1 MKIHYLILVALIFT
15 GFAYATP
22 SVTYAHG
29 GASLTFTATTTEG
42 YIVDIDV
49 PDGYLQA
56 KSFTR
61 IDFALFKDAART
73 KSINY
78 TDMWV
83 RITKKE
89 DGKKGPTLFAGPIAK
104 TEFGGQG
111 FAYNFPGGGE
121 YTLSI
126 RYNDASI
133 DKWGK
138 TVAEAEIP
146 FTVLRSTDENKFKF
160 NTEFWIGI
168 VAGALTT
175 LIGLFPVLLMRKKA

>member
-1 MKIHYLILVALIFT
+1 MKIHYLILVALIFA

-29 GASLTFTATTTEG
+29 GASLTFSATTTEG

-56 KSFTR
+56 QSFTR

-73 KSINY
+73 KSVDY

-83 RITKKE
+83 RIAKKE
-89 DGKKGPTLFAGPIAK
+89 DGKRGPTLFAGPIAK
-104 TEFGGQG
+104 TEFGSQG
-111 FAYNFPGGGE
+111 FAYYFPDGGE

-126 RYNDASI
+126 RYNDAS
-133 DKWGK
+133 KGTLGE
-138 TVAEAEIP
+138 TVTEAEIP
-146 FTVLRSTDENKFKF
+146 FTVLRSIDENKFSF
-160 NTEFWIGI
+160 GMEFWIGI
-168 VAGALTT
+168 M
-175 LIGLFPVLLMRKKA
+175 IGLFVTIICGLPIALKKRA